1 MKEIFTLNLTS
12 RRKALKSLATVF
24 VTSLEGPFS
33 FKNLLSSNELTVLV
47 VSGWQDVNIG
57 DIAHSP
63 GLLHVLETYLPN
75 AQIILWKRS
84 RSEKVEVLL
93 NSNFPQVKI
102 IHGDVDSEYRVD
114 APEVLEA
121 FENADIMIHGSG
133 PNIVGQPHLEAW
145 VKHSEKPFGIFGVT
159 IQNVNRERK
168 KLLEKAAFIY
178 TRETASLEVLK
189 KNGLTGSHISFAPD
203 ATFYFHLRDEE
214 KALSYL
220 KKNELEENKFICVI
234 PRLRITPYYKITQ
247 TNWSEERIKE
257 VDELNDKHAEADH
270 AKLRQAMIRWVR
282 ETGQKVL
289 VCPEMT
295 YQVDIMDELLIDP
308 LPEDVKPYVLKR
320 GYWLPDEAASV
331 YARAHTLLSFECHSP
346 IIALAVGTPAMY
358 LRQPQDTIKGQ
369 MYYDLEANDWIFEI
383 EESEGSQIADRLM
396 EINAYYKEAREKTAR
411 IIGKASE
418 IYRNACTRIEEHA
431 SK

>member
-1 MKEIFTLNLTS
+1 M
-12 RRKALKSLATVF
+12 
-24 VTSLEGPFS
+24 
-33 FKNLLSSNELTVLV
+33 
-47 VSGWQDVNIG
+47 
-57 DIAHSP
+57 
-63 GLLHVLETYLPN
+63 
-75 AQIILWKRS
+75 
-84 RSEKVEVLL
+84 
-93 NSNFPQVKI
+93 
-102 IHGDVDSEYRVD
+102 
-114 APEVLEA
+114 
-121 FENADIMIHGSG
+121 
-133 PNIVGQPHLEAW
+133 
-145 VKHSEKPFGIFGVT
+145 
-159 IQNVNRERK
+159 
-168 KLLEKAAFIY
+168 
-178 TRETASLEVLK
+178 
-189 KNGLTGSHISFAPD
+189 
-203 ATFYFHLRDEE
+203 
-214 KALSYL
+214 
-220 KKNELEENKFICVI
+220 
-234 PRLRITPYYKITQ
+234 
-247 TNWSEERIKE
+247 
-257 VDELNDKHAEADH
+257 DELNDKHAEADH

>member
-220 KKNELEENKFICVI
+220 KKMSLK
-234 PRLRITPYYKITQ
+234 K
-247 TNWSEERIKE
+247 TN
-257 VDELNDKHAEADH
+257 
-270 AKLRQAMIRWVR
+270 
-282 ETGQKVL
+282 
-289 VCPEMT
+289 
-295 YQVDIMDELLIDP
+295 
-308 LPEDVKPYVLKR
+308 
-320 GYWLPDEAASV
+320 
-331 YARAHTLLSFECHSP
+331 SF
-346 IIALAVGTPAMY
+346 V
-358 LRQPQDTIKGQ
+358 
-369 MYYDLEANDWIFEI
+369 
-383 EESEGSQIADRLM
+383 
-396 EINAYYKEAREKTAR
+396 
-411 IIGKASE
+411 
-418 IYRNACTRIEEHA
+418 
-431 SK
+431 